1 LDGFTTVARVW
12 VGTQPYSGQGPDEN
26 GPFVKI
32 SPNAQYITYE
42 TDATLGSDVDP
53 LPDARN
59 LYELDRSTG
68 VNHLISP
75 GGASALDVRDD
86 GAVLVSYDAGFSSL
100 GIYTIDGGVVPFAR
114 PTSPPLGS
122 VYVQSGLF
130 HFETGGTGIDM
141 LTDGSDTQPGG
152 LYRFDAGDVTATP
165 VATVPPGTVVPDPYP
180 TIRPTVMSVS
190 PNHRYIEL
198 RNSGGVHYV
207 DDTVTATLLP
217 NSLQEDAG
225 LLTLTGT
232 VWNRANQP
240 VTDDGL
246 LLVFSQ
252 SSLGGVY
259 TGGHMAWFNPADGTR
274 TVIAGLNDVGTD
286 QGWPYQGSTV
296 YGGADFSSSVG
307 TQFKFL
313 LKPGIPVLVELAPFH
328 KWGLPAGSGVLG
340 VGPNGDV
347 VLVGPTTTEPGDTS
361 AGADILV
368 REGPLP

>member
-1 LDGFTTVARVW
+1 
-12 VGTQPYSGQGPDEN
+12 
-26 GPFVKI
+26 VKV

-53 LPDARN
+53 LPDERN

-100 GIYTIDGGVVPFAR
+100 GIYTIDGGVVPFTR
-114 PTSPPLGS
+114 PTSPPLGTGY
-122 VYVQSGLF
+122 VYSGHLS
-130 HFETGGTGIDM
+130 FETGGPGVDM
-141 LTDGSDTQPGG
+141 LSDGSDTQPGG

-180 TIRPTVMSVS
+180 TIVPEVLGVS
-190 PNHRYIEL
+190 QNHRYIEL

-217 NSLQEDAG
+217 NALKEDAG

-246 LLVFSQ
+246 LLV
-252 SSLGGVY
+252 SSMSSVGGVF
-259 TGGHMAWFNPADGTR
+259 TGGHMGWFNPADGTR
-274 TVIAGLNDVGTD
+274 TSISGLTNVGTV

-296 YGGADFSSSVG
+296 FGGADFSSSVG

-313 LKPGIPVLVELAPFH
+313 LKPGASVLVELAPLH
-328 KWGLPAGSGVLG
+328 KWGLPAGSGVAD

-347 VLVGPTTTEPGDTS
+347 VLVGPTTTEPGDTE